1 MIKSTEQLRG
11 MRGNYATYEDLV
23 MRCCDIADKIEQE
36 IEERYI
42 ELPKDANG
50 EPIHVGDALQGKKV
64 GGGWCE
70 PFKVVRMDIDGDG
83 WGVYEL
89 GGSRRQPRLCRHK
102 PPTVE
107 DVLSEFTDAIIEWAG
122 ESGTVAE
129 VGTWSDIAADFAK
142 RLQLKEE
149 Q

>member
-23 MRCCDIADKIEQE
+23 MRCCDIADEIEQE

-42 ELPKDANG
+42 ELPVDMDG
-50 EPIHVGDALQGKKV
+50 VPIHVGDVLVAKGV
-64 GGGWCE
+64 YS
-70 PFKVVRMDIDGDG
+70 PFKVTSLDYAATWMIWDGENVNHWAKD
-83 WGVYEL
+83 
-89 GGSRRQPRLCRHK
+89 CRHHHK
-102 PPTVE
+102 PSTVE

>member
-1 MIKSTEQLRG
+1 MLESTEQLRG

-23 MRCCDIADKIEQE
+23 MRCCDIADEIEQE
-36 IEERYI
+36 IEERYV
-42 ELPKDANG
+42 ELPKDKNG
-50 EPIHVGDALQGKKV
+50 VPIHVGDVMQGEKV

-83 WGVYEL
+83 WEVYEL
-89 GGSRRQPRLCRHK
+89 GGYCHQPSLCRHK

-107 DVLSEFTDAIIEWAG
+107 DVLNELCTKAFHSREIGANVSYKDVI
-122 ESGTVAE
+122 AE
-129 VGTWSDIAADFAK
+129 YAK